1 MAIVRQSVPAPAPE
15 NSIELGL
22 TINNGDFQALK
33 KTVERLGF
41 KDEESMFRFALAVL
55 AQSATRS
62 LKVTDTNGKEVTLNP
77 SETLLKPTPVE

>member
-1 MAIVRQSVPAPAPE
+1 MAIVRQIVAVPALE
-15 NSIELGL
+15 NPIELGL
-22 TINNGDFQALK
+22 IINNGDFQALK

-41 KDEESMFRFALAVL
+41 RDEESMLRFALAVL

-77 SETLLKPTPVE
+77 SETLLKPTPIE

>member
-1 MAIVRQSVPAPAPE
+1 MAIVRQTVAVPAPE
-15 NSIELGL
+15 NPIELGL
-22 TINNGDFQALK
+22 IINNGDFQALK

-41 KDEESMFRFALAVL
+41 KDEESMLRFALAVL